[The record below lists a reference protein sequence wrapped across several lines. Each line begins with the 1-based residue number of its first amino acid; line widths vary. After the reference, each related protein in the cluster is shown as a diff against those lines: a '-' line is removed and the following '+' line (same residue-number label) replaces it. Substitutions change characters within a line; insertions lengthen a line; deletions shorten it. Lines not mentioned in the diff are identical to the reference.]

1 MLAIERQAENLQ
13 AVFADTGH
21 EHALTY
27 EYLDYLQDKTGVFIA
42 RIKADFTRQ
51 INAKRKYIEE
61 HWRSDGV
68 PNETIAAALEIL
80 HPTGN
85 PFLDLCLWK
94 GRFPSAKARFC
105 TEELKVVPIME
116 QIIFPILDN
125 TQDTI
130 ESWQGVRRDESR
142 SRAHLDEREGIEPNA
157 TRVFAYRPILDWTAH
172 EVFGYHQK
180 HGIKWNPLYEMGMG
194 RVGCMPCINCR
205 KGELLQIATRLPEEI
220 DRVAAW
226 EKIVS
231 QASKRGSSTFFAAVT
246 DPTVESDEAISV
258 KTHGIHRI
266 VEWSKTT
273 RGGRQYDMLFDNG
286 DTGECRSIY
295 GLCEAAGAV

>member
-1 MLAIERQAENLQ
+1 MSVQNIISVSGGKDSTATLLLAIERQAENLQ

-21 EHALTY
+21 EHVLTY
-27 EYLDYLQDKTGVFIA
+27 EYLDYLQDKTGVFIQ
-42 RIKADFTRQ
+42 RVKADFTRQ

-94 GRFPSAKARFC
+94 GRFPSTKARFC

-142 SRAHLDEREGIEPNA
+142 SRAHLDEREGMEPNA
-157 TRVFAYRPILDWTAH
+157 SRVFAYRPILDWTAH
-172 EVFGYHQK
+172 EGIPSETRHQMEPALRDG
-180 HGIKWNPLYEMGMG
+180 HGPRGVYAVHKLPQG
-194 RVGCMPCINCR
+194 RIAPNRYSPAGRNRPGGGVGENR
-205 KGELLQIATRLPEEI
+205 
-220 DRVAAW
+220 
-226 EKIVS
+226 
-231 QASKRGSSTFFAAVT
+231 F
-246 DPTVESDEAISV
+246 
-258 KTHGIHRI
+258 
-266 VEWSKTT
+266 
-273 RGGRQYDMLFDNG
+273 
-286 DTGECRSIY
+286 TGEQAGKLYILRCRN
-295 GLCEAAGAV
+295 